1 MNKFGRYLSRK
12 LKERGMN
19 QSQLSYYSG
28 ISDAHISRLSK
39 EERGMPKIDTLQKIA
54 VALKMSLM
62 EMLKVLGFFTK
73 SPEQLPENL
82 RLFLKSEKRPTDVT
96 QEEID
101 ALETF
106 SYYEGSQTTPEGY
119 AKLLEEYRSRPEN
132 RILRIIMDQPLE
144 MRENCARMIE
154 TYISIF
160 GDKRIG
166 D

>member
-54 VALKMSLM
+54 AALKMSLM
-62 EMLKVLGFFTK
+62 EMLKELGFFTK
-73 SPEQLPENL
+73 SLEQMPENL
-82 RLFLKSEKRPTDVT
+82 RLFLKSEKAPRNIT
-96 QEEID
+96 QEEIG
-101 ALETF
+101 ALETH
-106 SYYEGSQTTPEGY
+106 SYYEGAQTTPEGY
-119 AKLLEEYRSRPEN
+119 AKLIEEYRHRPEN
-132 RILRIIMDQPLE
+132 RVLKLMMDQPLE
-144 MRENCARMIE
+144 LRENCARMIE
-154 TYISIF
+154 AYISLF
-160 GDKRIG
+160 GDKSSG

>member
-54 VALKMSLM
+54 AALKMSLM
-62 EMLKVLGFFTK
+62 EMLKELGFVAK
-73 SPEQLPENL
+73 SFEQLPENL
-82 RLFLKSEKRPTDVT
+82 KLFLKSENSPQDITPD
-96 QEEID
+96 EID
-101 ALETF
+101 ALETY

-119 AKLLEEYRSRPEN
+119 AKLLEEYRNRPEN
-132 RILRIIMDQPLE
+132 RILRLMMDQPLE
-144 MRENCARMIE
+144 LRENCARMIE
-154 TYISIF
+154 AYINLF
-160 GDKRIG
+160 GEKNTSD
-166 D
+166 